1 VWRVVRAGFERL
13 SPVAATRRGVQT
25 GVARVRNFGGALGD
39 GGRRI
44 AELEAAVVR
53 SSETIEA
60 LTAQVSQ
67 LETMMQG
74 LAAGRSRSLQLPF
87 TERAQ
92 ALKMVR
98 DGRPA
103 RQIASALG
111 VTQGEI
117 LLLTRVHEVQ
127 NSAALTPRAP
137 RRETHDALA
146 LKALQQ
152 IVNGVGET
160 A

>member
-1 VWRVVRAGFERL
+1 VWRVVRAGLARL

-25 GVARVRNFGGALGD
+25 GVARVRNFGGGD

-53 SSETIEA
+53 SCETIEA

-67 LETMMQG
+67 LEAMMQG
-74 LAAGRSRSLQLPF
+74 FAASRSRSLQLPF

-98 DGRPA
+98 DGRSA

-137 RRETHDALA
+137 RKETHDALA

-152 IVNGVGET
+152 IVNGIGET